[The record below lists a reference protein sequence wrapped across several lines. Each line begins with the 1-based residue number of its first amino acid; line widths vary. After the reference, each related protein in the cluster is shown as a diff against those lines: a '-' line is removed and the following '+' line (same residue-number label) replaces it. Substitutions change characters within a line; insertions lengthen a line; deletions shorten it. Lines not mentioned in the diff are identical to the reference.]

1 VEACARHEYQRGAG
15 SGAVCHV
22 GLPDVMDCSVGRR
35 VACVCGCCA
44 EVGVRVRVR
53 VRVPV
58 GGVCVCACAWVL
70 VLARPCKG
78 VRRAATRHNIWRGVG
93 RP

>member
-22 GLPDVMDCSVGRR
+22 SLPDVMDCSVGRR
-35 VACVCGCCA
+35 VACV
-44 EVGVRVRVR
+44 EVGVR

-58 GGVCVCACAWVL
+58 GGVCVCVRVPVCL
-70 VLARPCKG
+70 CLQGLARACG
-78 VRRAATRHNIWRGVG
+78 ERRHDDTTSGG
-93 RP
+93 